1 MEYPKNGSVVII
13 DDKYEE
19 ISDLVKTLNKN
30 KVPTLYFDGTLDV
43 LPNDGFDN
51 LRIVFLDIN
60 LENDSATSGNESQII
75 SKLMSILKKLINKNN
90 GKYIILIWSSMT
102 NNYFELIKNAIEED
116 KEKDSSFL
124 NNHPETIIEVN
135 KSDVSNIGLIQE
147 KINTT
152 LDNSFLKYYILF
164 ENMILE
170 STKEV
175 LNDIDTIATTDS
187 NILKTLSLFS
197 DSVSLE
203 ASDKNPNSLLSN
215 AFSNI
220 SHMLHEKIEKKTGN
234 ITRFNNY
241 SQEEICGYA
250 EDLESSPDI
259 NDITM
264 LNTLYHIEDIQSNT
278 LSSGN
283 VYLYNDYLNKC
294 CTTQG
299 CNTKWAERLHE
310 KIFDKDLKSF
320 VKLKPTFFTEQY
332 SALEESELRE
342 LNKNRISKAD
352 FIEEKINEFKAE
364 DIINIFIEVSPTC
377 DVAQNKWKK
386 LKLVFGIMIPIDVM
400 YDMKGDNFYNCN
412 NLLINY
418 NTKNYALILDIQTI
432 TAINFDVFS
441 DIETIFKFKQ
451 ELIVDIQHKIAS
463 HISRPGFFN
472 MNDYLTK

>member
-19 ISDLVKTLNKN
+19 ISDLIKTLNKN
-30 KVPTLYFDGTLDV
+30 KVPTIYFDGTLDD

-51 LRIVFLDIN
+51 LRMVFLDIN
-60 LENDSATSGNESQII
+60 LENDSATSGNEGQII
-75 SKLMSILKKLINKNN
+75 SKLMGILKKLINKDN

-102 NNYFELIKNAIEED
+102 NNYFELIRNAIEED
-116 KEKDSSFL
+116 KNKDSSFL

-135 KSDVSNIGLIQE
+135 KNEVSNIELIQE

-152 LDNSFLKYYILF
+152 LENSFLRYYILF

-175 LNDIDTIATTDS
+175 LNDIDTIATTNS

-203 ASDKNPNSLLSN
+203 ASNKNPSSLLSN

-234 ITRFNNY
+234 IMRFNSY
-241 SQEEICGYA
+241 SQEEICEYA
-250 EDLESSPDI
+250 ENLESNPDI

-283 VYLYNDYLNKC
+283 VYLYNDYLNIC

-299 CNTKWAERLHE
+299 CSTKWAERLNE

-320 VKLKPTFFTEQY
+320 IKLKQNFFDEKY
-332 SALEESELRE
+332 SALGEEEKQD
-342 LNKNRISKAD
+342 LNRKNISKAD
-352 FIEEKINEFKAE
+352 FIEEEMNKFKVE
-364 DIINIFIEVSPTC
+364 DIINIFIEVSPAC
-377 DVAQNKWKK
+377 DVAQSKWKK
-386 LKLVFGIMIPIDVM
+386 LKLVFGIMIPIDVK

-418 NTKNYALILDIQTI
+418 NTKNYALILDIQTV

-463 HISRPGFFN
+463 QIARPGFFN
-472 MNDYLTK
+472 MNDYLAR